1 MKKSFFLNLKN
12 NKVAIKYLIES
23 RNGNKSSQRYLYDS
37 LLNHTEKYMY
47 RLWYRFKDVGL
58 TIAEVREEF
67 TYCFMQ
73 LLTEF
78 DETIGVY
85 LLQYFNCSLYKR
97 IKAIHKRAKCVTRK
111 RQAASNGK
119 EDDYFNNDF
128 YIAELDH
135 DENKK
140 RIDDKELTSIILGPT
155 SKVLD
160 DEEKYVFEFLT
171 QSYSIL
177 EISKM
182 SKMKYAKCL
191 KKFKTGSSKIKHYLK
206 KIKYEEALDNDG
218 APAED

>member
-1 MKKSFFLNLKN
+1 MKKSDFINLKN
-12 NKVAIKYLIES
+12 NKVAIKYLVES

-37 LLNHTEKYMY
+37 LFAHTDRYMY
-47 RLWYRFKDVGL
+47 RLWYRFRDVGL

-78 DETIGVY
+78 DENIGVY
-85 LLQYFNCSLYKR
+85 VLQYFNCSLYKR
-97 IKAIHKRAKCVTRK
+97 VKAIHKRAKCVTRK

-119 EDDYFNNDF
+119 EDDYFSNDF
-128 YIAELDH
+128 YICELDH

-140 RIDDKELTSIILGPT
+140 RIDDKELSSIILGPA

-160 DEEKYVFEFLT
+160 DEEKYIFEFLT
-171 QSYSIL
+171 QSYSLL
-177 EISKM
+177 EISRI

-191 KKFKTGSSKIKHYLK
+191 RKFKTGSSKIRHFLK
-206 KIKYEEALDNDG
+206 KIKYDEESKETSSPL
-218 APAED
+218 EE